1 MFDRSYLQSDDSY
14 SQISSLVETYNS
26 RQTQSVDEVGFT
38 SVPAASEEQLV
49 WDAATHLKG

>member
-1 MFDRSYLQSDDSY
+1 MFDRSYLRSDVSY